1 MEEFRQVLEDCQLAD
16 LGYSGNWFTWERENL
31 PETNIQERLDRGVGT
46 EEWRTL
52 FPDFIIQ
59 HLLHSFSD
67 HCPILINT
75 ENNVRK
81 NQGESFRF
89 EAWWILEDTFL
100 EKVKMSWGASSGDL
114 LNKLVILKGDL
125 TRWANQIRRKRKRK
139 KEILTTKLATL
150 LEADRDD
157 ENMAEIIDTKI
168 HLNMEIDKDESYWEQ
183 RARINWL
190 KLGDRNTSFF
200 HKQASLRKKR
210 NLVQKLQLDDERE
223 TKEIE
228 EMKEIAQAYFVKLF
242 SNGSHIST
250 DKMFSGVEACISEED
265 NANLKAN
272 FTKEEIRTDK
282 SPRRGWITSHILP
295 KMLANY
301 WRGCRELLPSTV
313 EQRYKLSSPT
323 NISQFRPISLC
334 NVIYKVIAKA
344 IANRLRVVLHKCID
358 SAQSAFV
365 SGRLITDNVLL
376 AYEILHTLKNK
387 NIGKRGL
394 MAVKLDMSK
403 AYDRVDWNFVEK
415 VMKKMGF
422 DKGWVDMVM
431 KCVSSVSYSVIIN
444 GFASTCFRPHRG
456 LRQGD
461 PLSPFLF
468 LFCGEGLSSLMRLA
482 KAENI
487 IKVVKASRS
496 RPAIFHLLF
505 ADDCIL
511 FAEATERDAISLKQ
525 ILMEYKQNSGQC
537 VNFKKSTIFFST
549 NTQERERMAVSQ
561 VLKVRRSIDI
571 ERYLGLPSMVGKRK
585 RSCFQ
590 NLKDRFKQRI
600 DNWSTRFLSQGGKEV
615 FIKAVLQAIP
625 TFPMTCFLSL
635 NLFLKI
641 WRV

>member
-1 MEEFRQVLEDCQLAD
+1 MGPTKAPGEDGLPAICYQKCWPIIGEDVANYCLQQLNKGMD
-16 LGYSGNWFTWERENL
+16 VSSINK
-31 PETNIQERLDRGVGT
+31 TNIVL
-46 EEWRTL
+46 
-52 FPDFIIQ
+52 
-59 HLLHSFSD
+59 
-67 HCPILINT
+67 
-75 ENNVRK
+75 
-81 NQGESFRF
+81 
-89 EAWWILEDTFL
+89 
-100 EKVKMSWGASSGDL
+100 
-114 LNKLVILKGDL
+114 
-125 TRWANQIRRKRKRK
+125 
-139 KEILTTKLATL
+139 
-150 LEADRDD
+150 
-157 ENMAEIIDTKI
+157 
-168 HLNMEIDKDESYWEQ
+168 
-183 RARINWL
+183 
-190 KLGDRNTSFF
+190 
-200 HKQASLRKKR
+200 
-210 NLVQKLQLDDERE
+210 
-223 TKEIE
+223 
-228 EMKEIAQAYFVKLF
+228 
-242 SNGSHIST
+242 
-250 DKMFSGVEACISEED
+250 
-265 NANLKAN
+265 
-272 FTKEEIRTDK
+272 
-282 SPRRGWITSHILP
+282 LP
-295 KMLANY
+295 K
-301 WRGCRELLPSTV
+301 V
-313 EQRYKLSSPT
+313 SSPT

-387 NIGKRGL
+387 KIGKRGL

-403 AYDRVDWNFVEK
+403 AYDRVDWNFVEN

-444 GFASTCFRPHRG
+444 GFASTCFHPHRG

-487 IKVVKASRS
+487 IKGVKASRS
-496 RPAIFHLLF
+496 GLAISHLLF

-525 ILMEYKQNSGQC
+525 ILMEYEQNS
-537 VNFKKSTIFFST
+537 NALISKNRLT

-571 ERYLGLPSMVGKRK
+571 ERYLGLPSKVGKRK
-585 RSCFQ
+585 RSSFQ
-590 NLKDRFKQRI
+590 NLKDRSKQRI

-625 TFPMTCFLSL
+625 TFPMAF
-635 NLFLKI
+635 F
-641 WRV
+641 